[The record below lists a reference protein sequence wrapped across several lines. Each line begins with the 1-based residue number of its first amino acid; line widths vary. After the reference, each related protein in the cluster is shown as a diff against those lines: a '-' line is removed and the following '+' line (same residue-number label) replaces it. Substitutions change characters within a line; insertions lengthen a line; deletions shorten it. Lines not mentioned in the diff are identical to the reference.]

1 MRASFLHDTQVG
13 LLHMVRALLL
23 PLVVVVTA
31 LMSVAC
37 GDFSQEDLV
46 FRAALPSKSEVA
58 VVPPGVSANAN
69 ADVVT
74 RTFAGTNTTTQAID
88 ATCGR
93 DDLRCHAQQLATGVN
108 TVSGALLDLVD
119 RITALPPTTRAPGKR
134 IWGPVHLS
142 DGDVSVRFEMTL
154 QDDGATYAFCLH
166 GRAGNFDA
174 STIDHIACHAAGAAV
189 PLNDISGF
197 TQVLV
202 GTFKPGVVPGEGA
215 RTGAGSLTFEAG
227 AVGAIRHDANLQ
239 GTLTVDF
246 DHTGGVVD
254 NHVHLANVI
263 VPGTGETHDDDAV
276 FHSDADGSGSF
287 VFSVF
292 LDLVAGGLGNRAELL
307 QVSSRWTAALS
318 GRADASVTGGDAG
331 DVGYHATQCWDAA
344 LTPVFTTSP
353 DATSGDATA
362 CAFTTSTLP

>member
-1 MRASFLHDTQVG
+1 MRDTFCSHAQVG
-13 LLHMVRALLL
+13 LLHMVRALIL

-31 LMSVAC
+31 LLSVAC

-58 VVPPGVSANAN
+58 VVPPGVSAAAH

-74 RTFAGTNTTTQAID
+74 GNNTTAQAID

-119 RITALPPTTRAPGKR
+119 RITALPPTTRAPRKR
-134 IWGPVHLS
+134 VWGPVHLS

-166 GRAGNFDA
+166 GRAGDFDA
-174 STIDHIACHAAGAAV
+174 STVDHIGCHASEAV

-202 GTFKPGVVPGEGA
+202 GTFRPGVVPGEGA
-215 RTGAGSLTFEAG
+215 RTGTGSLTFEAG
-227 AVGAIRHDANLQ
+227 AVGAIRHDATLQ

-254 NHVHLANVI
+254 NHVHLANVV

-276 FHSDADGSGSF
+276 FHSDADGAGSF

-307 QVSSRWTAALS
+307 QVSSRWTSTQA

-331 DVGYHATQCWDAA
+331 DVGYHATQCWDATLA
-344 LTPVFTTSP
+344 PVFTTSP
-353 DATSGDATA
+353 DATSGTVAA
-362 CAFTTSTLP
+362 CVFATSTLP